1 MCNRFY
7 HIGNNVNVKFE
18 KRGSNLDNN
27 KYHKKLVIVRLVAT
41 SLILLSLTLPHF
53 ELMDHSTTPFVI
65 LITLFL
71 FYVIENKY
79 EEKRKWISLYRIF
92 LLKIVH
98 LWMLKIFWGIKF
110 IFPLYFIWTKY
121 KIILQRASKKWL
133 FSIKRKTTILSSV
146 WRFQHISESNWAL
159 NFQLQE

>member
-18 KRGSNLDNN
+18 KGGSNLDNN

-53 ELMDHSTTPFVI
+53 ELMEHSTTPFVI

-79 EEKRKWISLYRIF
+79 EEKRK
-92 LLKIVH
+92 
-98 LWMLKIFWGIKF
+98 
-110 IFPLYFIWTKY
+110 
-121 KIILQRASKKWL
+121 
-133 FSIKRKTTILSSV
+133 
-146 WRFQHISESNWAL
+146 
-159 NFQLQE
+159 